1 MSLPI
6 EVPQQLNV
14 QPIPVEKVAQTPKPE
29 PGKNDVNY
37 SSLEFKDQR
46 AAKERAIDSDKA
58 EKKKKKDTYER
69 DGADSENKKGQKSVK
84 SKDNKQDNREKKL
97 NQNDGKGNILDVV
110 G

>member
-6 EVPQQLNV
+6 EVPQQLNI

-37 SSLEFKDQR
+37 SSLEFKDQK
-46 AAKERAIDSDKA
+46 AGKEKEIDSDKA
-58 EKKKKKDTYER
+58 RKKKKKDTYER
-69 DGADSENKKGQKSVK
+69 DGSDSENEKGQNLASQ
-84 SKDNKQDNREKKL
+84 SEDKQDNREKKST
-97 NQNDGKGNILDVV
+97 QNFGKGYRLDIV